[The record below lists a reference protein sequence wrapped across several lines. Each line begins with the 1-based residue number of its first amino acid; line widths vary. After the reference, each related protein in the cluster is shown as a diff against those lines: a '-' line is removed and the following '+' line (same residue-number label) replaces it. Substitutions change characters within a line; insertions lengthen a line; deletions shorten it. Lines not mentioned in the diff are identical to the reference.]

1 MNKKNLDYY
10 LQKFLD
16 IELRKNMNVSENTII
31 SYKYAFIS
39 LLEFIIKNYNKNIKD
54 IKI

>member
-16 IELRKNMNVSENTII
+16 IELRKKLNVYEYTTI

-39 LLEFIIKNYNKNIKD
+39 LLEFFIKNYN
-54 IKI
+54 

>member
-16 IELRKNMNVSENTII
+16 IELRKNMNVSENIII
-31 SYKYAFIS
+31 S
-39 LLEFIIKNYNKNIKD
+39 
-54 IKI
+54 